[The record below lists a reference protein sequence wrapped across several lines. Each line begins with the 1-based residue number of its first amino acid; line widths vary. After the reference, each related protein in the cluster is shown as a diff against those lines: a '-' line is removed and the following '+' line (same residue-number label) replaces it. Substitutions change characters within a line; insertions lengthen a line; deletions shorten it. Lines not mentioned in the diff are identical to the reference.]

1 MMCKGGR
8 ILFCPL
14 FLTFSVSC
22 GSEKL
27 LVWQQS
33 LPLIVDTQMQEKF
46 LPLSKFGW
54 GHFFQQQLSLEEWQ
68 TTTPVR
74 VFALNRHLV
83 DCVGEHGRQKF
94 SLPHSWLDYPAVE
107 LPTVGDWLLI
117 DGDGQ
122 PVRLLQRTSL
132 FKRMASG
139 RDARVQLM
147 AANVDTLFVVT
158 SCNADFNLSRLE
170 RYLAMA
176 LDAGVEPVLVLTK
189 VDLVDDVAE
198 FCESARAL
206 RPGLAVEAVNCRD
219 ESVLDVLSPWCRDG
233 CTVALVGSSGV
244 GKSTLVNTLSASDV
258 QETGATREGDAK
270 GRHTTTSR
278 SLHLLPGGGLL
289 LDSPGLRELQLSD
302 CEEGVATLF
311 DEIEAVARNCR
322 FNDCRHQGEAGCA
335 VAAAAEKDE
344 LDPRRL
350 TNYLKLLAEQERAAE
365 TLVEKRRKDKNFGKM
380 CKRALTQKRREK
392 Y

>member
-1 MMCKGGR
+1 MTM
-8 ILFCPL
+8 PEN
-14 FLTFSVSC
+14 TTH
-22 GSEKL
+22 
-27 LVWQQS
+27 
-33 LPLIVDTQMQEKF
+33 LPDI
-46 LPLSKFGW
+46 GW
-54 GHFFQQQLSLEEWQ
+54 RHFFQQQLSLEELEA
-68 TTTPVR
+68 TTPVR

-83 DCVGEHGRQKF
+83 DGVGEGGRQQF
-94 SLPHSWLDYPAVE
+94 SMPHTWLHYSVEE
-107 LPTVGDWLLI
+107 LPTVGDWMLI
-117 DGDGQ
+117 GADGQ
-122 PVRLLQRTSL
+122 PQRILERTSL

-158 SCNADFNLSRLE
+158 SCNAEFNLSRLE

-176 LDAGVEPVLVLTK
+176 LDAGVEPVVVLTK
-189 VDLVDDVAE
+189 VDLIDDVEE
-198 FCESARAL
+198 FRSRARTL
-206 RPGLAVEAVNCRD
+206 RHDLAVEAVNSRD
-219 ESVLDVLSPWCRDG
+219 TSVIDVLGPWCRDG
-233 CTVALVGSSGV
+233 QTVALVGSSGV
-244 GKSTLVNTLSASDV
+244 GKSTLVNTLCTADV

-311 DEIEAVARNCR
+311 EEIEAVARNCR

-335 VAAAAEKDE
+335 VAEAAGKDE

-350 TNYLKLLAEQERAAE
+350 ANYLKLIAEQERADE
-365 TLVEKRRKDKNFGKM
+365 TLVEKRRRDKDFGKM
-380 CKRALTQKRREK
+380 CKKAQTQKRRDNS
-392 Y
+392 

>member
-1 MMCKGGR
+1 MAENK
-8 ILFCPL
+8 IHLQDL
-14 FLTFSVSC
+14 
-22 GSEKL
+22 
-27 LVWQQS
+27 
-33 LPLIVDTQMQEKF
+33 
-46 LPLSKFGW
+46 GW
-54 GHFFQQQLSLEEWQ
+54 SHFFQQQLSLEEWES
-68 TTTPVR
+68 TTPVR

-83 DCVGEHGRQKF
+83 DGVGEGGRQQF
-94 SLPHSWLDYPAVE
+94 TLPHAWLRYSVEE
-107 LPTVGDWLLI
+107 LPTVGDWLLV
-117 DGDGQ
+117 GADGQ
-122 PVRLLQRTSL
+122 PHRLLERTSL

-176 LDAGVEPVLVLTK
+176 LDAGVEPVVVLTK
-189 VDLVDDVAE
+189 VDLVDNVEDFCAE
-198 FCESARAL
+198 ARTL
-206 RPGLAVEAVNCRD
+206 RPDLAVEAVNSKD
-219 ESVLDVLSPWCRDG
+219 ESVIDVLSPWCRVG
-233 CTVALVGSSGV
+233 QTVALVGSSGV
-244 GKSTLVNTLSASDV
+244 GKSTLVNTLCTAIV

-302 CEEGVATLF
+302 CEDGVATLF
-311 DEIEAVARNCR
+311 EEIEEVARNCR

-335 VAAAAEKDE
+335 VEAAAERDE

-350 TNYLKLLAEQERAAE
+350 ANYLKLVAEQERVAE
-365 TLVEKRRKDKNFGKM
+365 TLVEKRRKDKSFGKM
-380 CKRALTQKRREK
+380 VKRVQAQKRKEK
-392 Y
+392 S